1 MVDFNLLGQCIDTT
15 FGRSSTGDDSTK
27 SIKVKLAGNGDEV
40 LVTFVFNTIVNTF
53 GAHDIRQT
61 EERCR
66 IESESLIKD
75 AVTKIKKEYKE
86 LGGDSLKFKQI
97 GDTDAMELITGTFN
111 SSRRMSY
118 YRRQIVFTM
127 E

>member
-15 FGRSSTGDDSTK
+15 FGRSSTTEDSTR
-27 SIKVKLAGNGDEV
+27 SVKVKLQGAGDE
-40 LVTFVFNTIVNTF
+40 THAIFIFNTIVNTF
-53 GAHDIRQT
+53 GTHDIREA

-66 IESESLIKD
+66 VEAEVLIKD
-75 AVTKIKKEYKE
+75 AVARIKSEYKE
-86 LGGDSLKFKQI
+86 LGGGSLKFTQC
-97 GDTDAMELITGTFN
+97 GDVDAMELI
-111 SSRRMSY
+111 SSTAQSARRMSY